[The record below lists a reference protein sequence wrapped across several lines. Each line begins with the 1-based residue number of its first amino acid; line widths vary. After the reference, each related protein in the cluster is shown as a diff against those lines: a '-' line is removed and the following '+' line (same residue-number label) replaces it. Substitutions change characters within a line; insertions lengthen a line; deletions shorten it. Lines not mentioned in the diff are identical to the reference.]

1 MILNI
6 ADSINSIL
14 QCFMFVLVP
23 NYCIIPQYRKK
34 RKEIIF
40 SIFILWIIIQITTI
54 IMGNSSLSAIFLHMV
69 LLITISIV
77 FNEDSLGAIIAF
89 NIVQLCIILNLV
101 ICSNSFFGY
110 VNYKILSNYT
120 EIATLI
126 FMYLPQYIMAY
137 FILKYKNKI
146 YKIYISI
153 RSRNFSIFSLIII
166 SIVFDFIMS
175 YNGIVYDLDNPLF
188 KETIFI
194 LLGIFI
200 LIITIYFTN
209 IDKKAKEIVKLNNSL
224 EEIINDLNKF
234 NGNCKAQISY
244 LYRLYL
250 IEEYEKLGASLKEI
264 INGNNIIL
272 SEVEIINN
280 SNSIILDIVNGID
293 HTGINIIINEQ
304 IDCNDINMSEID
316 FQRVISNILR
326 NAVTA
331 MNSTGFIEIKTCH
344 SLNFNIIKIKNN
356 GPKIKEDI
364 IDKIFQT
371 GFSTKENKN
380 KDNGFGLSIVKELV
394 EKNSGFIEVESN
406 DVFTE
411 FIIKI
416 PKK

>member
-14 QCFMFVLVP
+14 QCFMFMLVP

-200 LIITIYFTN
+200 LTITIYFTH

>member
-1 MILNI
+1 M
-6 ADSINSIL
+6 
-14 QCFMFVLVP
+14 
-23 NYCIIPQYRKK
+23 
-34 RKEIIF
+34 
-40 SIFILWIIIQITTI
+40 T
-54 IMGNSSLSAIFLHMV
+54 
-69 LLITISIV
+69 
-77 FNEDSLGAIIAF
+77 
-89 NIVQLCIILNLV
+89 
-101 ICSNSFFGY
+101 
-110 VNYKILSNYT
+110 
-120 EIATLI
+120 
-126 FMYLPQYIMAY
+126 
-137 FILKYKNKI
+137 
-146 YKIYISI
+146 
-153 RSRNFSIFSLIII
+153 
-166 SIVFDFIMS
+166 
-175 YNGIVYDLDNPLF
+175 
-188 KETIFI
+188 
-194 LLGIFI
+194 
-200 LIITIYFTN
+200 ITIYFTH

-331 MNSTGFIEIKTCH
+331 MNSTGFIEIKTYH

>member
-6 ADSINSIL
+6 ADSINAIL
-14 QCFMFVLVP
+14 QCFMFILVP

-54 IMGNSSLSAIFLHMV
+54 IMGNSSLSAIFLHMI
-69 LLITISIV
+69 LLITVSIV

-89 NIVQLCIILNLV
+89 NIVQLCIILNLI

-120 EIATLI
+120 EIANLI

-137 FILKYKNKI
+137 FILKYKSKI
-146 YKIYISI
+146 YKIYIII

-166 SIVFDFIMS
+166 SILFDFIIS

-188 KETIFI
+188 KETIFV

-209 IDKKAKEIVKLNNSL
+209 IDKKAKEIIKLNNSL

-250 IEEYEKLGASLKEI
+250 VDEYEQLGASLKEI
-264 INGNNIIL
+264 INGNNLVL
-272 SEVEIINN
+272 SEFKTINN

-293 HTGINIIINEQ
+293 HRGINVIINEQ
-304 IDCNDINMSEID
+304 IDFNDINMMEVD
-316 FQRVISNILR
+316 LQRVLSNILR

-331 MNSTGFIEIKTCH
+331 MNGTGVIEIETYCI
-344 SLNFNIIKIKNN
+344 LDFNIIKVKNN

-364 IDKIFQT
+364 IDKIFQV

-394 EKNSGFIEVESN
+394 EKNNGFIEVESN
-406 DVFTE
+406 DIFTE

>member
-14 QCFMFVLVP
+14 QCLMFVLVP
-23 NYCIIPQYRKK
+23 NYCIMPQYRKSK
-34 RKEIIF
+34 KEIIL
-40 SIFILWIIIQITTI
+40 SIFILWMIIQITTI
-54 IMGNSSLSAIFLHMV
+54 IMGNSSLAAIFLHMI
-69 LLITISIV
+69 LLITVSML
-77 FNEDSLGAIIAF
+77 FNKDSLGAIIVF
-89 NIVQLCIILNLV
+89 NIVQLCIILNFI

-110 VNYKILSNYT
+110 INYKIFTNYI
-120 EIATLI
+120 EIVNVI
-126 FMYLPQYIMAY
+126 FMYLPQYIMTY
-137 FILKYKNKI
+137 FILKYKSKI
-146 YKIYISI
+146 YKVYRSI

-166 SIVFDFIMS
+166 SIVADFIMS

-188 KETIFI
+188 KEIIFI

-200 LIITIYFTN
+200 LAITIYFTY

-224 EEIINDLNKF
+224 EERISELKKF
-234 NGNCKAQISY
+234 NSDCKAQISY
-244 LYRLYL
+244 LYRLY
-250 IEEYEKLGASLKEI
+250 IMEEYEKLGTSLKGI
-264 INGNNIIL
+264 IDGNNIIL
-272 SEVEIINN
+272 SEIEMINN
-280 SNSIILDIVNGID
+280 SNSIILDIVNGIE
-293 HTGINIIINEQ
+293 HRGINIIINEK

-331 MNSTGFIEIKTCH
+331 MNGTGLIEVKTYY

-364 IDKIFQT
+364 IDKIFQL

-380 KDNGFGLSIVKELV
+380 KDNGFGLSIVKEIV
-394 EKNSGFIEVESN
+394 EKNNGVIEVESN
-406 DVFTE
+406 DLFTE
-411 FIIKI
+411 FTIKI